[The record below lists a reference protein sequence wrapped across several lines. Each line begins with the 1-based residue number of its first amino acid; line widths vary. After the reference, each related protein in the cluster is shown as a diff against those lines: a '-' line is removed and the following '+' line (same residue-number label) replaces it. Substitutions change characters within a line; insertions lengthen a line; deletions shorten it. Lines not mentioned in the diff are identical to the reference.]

1 MSLEFCATGQKCGP
15 AMIQSLDGKKGVSE
29 LLELDHFIEIGPS
42 PHRAKELP
50 IKGENH
56 NLEQFLSE
64 RRLDLVPGPK
74 L

>member
-1 MSLEFCATGQKCGP
+1 
-15 AMIQSLDGKKGVSE
+15 MIQSLDGKKGVSE

-56 NLEQFLSE
+56 NLEQCLGVH
-64 RRLDLVPGPK
+64 RIYPVAWP
-74 L
+74 